1 MMRSI
6 NPATGETLAE
16 FPLLSKAAIES
27 KLELARTGFQHWSR
41 RSPRERAGYLLAMAS
56 LLEEDKQRLARLV
69 VAEMGK
75 PLASAIAEVEKCA
88 YTLRFYADHGPA
100 FLEPESSSFPHG
112 KAAIHFLPL
121 GPLLAVMP
129 WNFPLFQVVR
139 FLAPALMS
147 GNTVLL
153 KHAGNVPQAAL
164 ALEEICRRAELPQG
178 VFQALL
184 ISAEMVPSIIADA
197 RIAAVT
203 LTGSE
208 GAGRSVASAAGKA
221 LKKCVLELGGSDPL
235 IVMPSAD
242 IALAARTAVKSRMSN
257 NGQSC
262 ICAKRFIVADQVF
275 GEFSQAMLSAVES
288 LRVGDPLEPSTDVG
302 PLISSQARE
311 EIDAQV
317 KSAVTAGGRVLI
329 GGSIPSGKGYF
340 YPPTVIADLPED
352 AAIGREE
359 FFGPVALLYRA
370 KDRHHALKLAND
382 TPFGLG
388 SSVWTRDDE
397 DISYF
402 TREIEAGMTFINA
415 MVASDPHV
423 PFGGMKLSGYGREF
437 GAYGLKEFVNIK
449 TVVMA

>member
-1 MMRSI
+1 
-6 NPATGETLAE
+6 
-16 FPLLSKAAIES
+16 
-27 KLELARTGFQHWSR
+27 
-41 RSPRERAGYLLAMAS
+41 
-56 LLEEDKQRLARLV
+56 
-69 VAEMGK
+69 
-75 PLASAIAEVEKCA
+75 
-88 YTLRFYADHGPA
+88 
-100 FLEPESSSFPHG
+100 
-112 KAAIHFLPL
+112 
-121 GPLLAVMP
+121 
-129 WNFPLFQVVR
+129 
-139 FLAPALMS
+139 
-147 GNTVLL
+147 
-153 KHAGNVPQAAL
+153 
-164 ALEEICRRAELPQG
+164 
-178 VFQALL
+178 
-184 ISAEMVPSIIADA
+184 
-197 RIAAVT
+197 
-203 LTGSE
+203 
-208 GAGRSVASAAGKA
+208 
-221 LKKCVLELGGSDPL
+221 
-235 IVMPSAD
+235 MPSAD
-242 IALAARTAVKSRMSN
+242 IALAARAAVKSRMSN

-275 GEFSQAMLSAVES
+275 EEFSQVMLSAVEG
-288 LRVGDPLEPSTDVG
+288 LRIGDPLEPETDVG

-317 KSAVTAGGRVLI
+317 KSAVIAGGRVLI

-359 FFGPVALLYRA
+359 FFGPVALLHRA

-397 DISYF
+397 DISFF

-423 PFGGMKLSGYGREF
+423 PFGGVKLSGYGREF